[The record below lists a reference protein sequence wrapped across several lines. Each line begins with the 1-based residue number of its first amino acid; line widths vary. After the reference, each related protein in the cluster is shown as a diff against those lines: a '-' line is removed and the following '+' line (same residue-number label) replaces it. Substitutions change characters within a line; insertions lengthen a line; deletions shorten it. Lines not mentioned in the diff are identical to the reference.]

1 MAMDPKQVKRLL
13 KEVEAVLW
21 ENWDPIHVND
31 CPEAKGEYDSYAG
44 AVFTVALKTRSA
56 IAIAEHLMSVEHA
69 SMGFEKRNPKG
80 LLPVA
85 EKILKIVEKV

>member
-1 MAMDPKQVKRLL
+1 MDPPKVKHLL
-13 KEVEAVLW
+13 REVEVVLW
-21 ENWDPIHVND
+21 EDWDPIGVND
-31 CPEAKGEYDSYAG
+31 TPEAKGEYDSYAG

-56 IAIAEHLMSVEHA
+56 MAIAEHLIAVEHA
-69 SMGFEKRNPKG
+69 AMGYEKRDPSG